1 MFFSKSNNALLS
13 KAHRAFFPPGQRAS
27 RPTTG
32 FATDSMYFVPLD
44 SFLIP
49 VIVVILDIF
58 VLLEFLFKFIIV
70 FFILFVI
77 ISLVFAR
84 NIVLV

>member
-49 VIVVILDIF
+49 VIVVILNVILDV
-58 VLLEFLFKFIIV
+58 VLFEFLFEFLFV
-70 FFILFVI
+70 LFVI
-77 ISLVFAR
+77 IRLVFAW
-84 NIVLV
+84 NIVFV